1 MGFPSYQEDIQDAKG
16 EPVKAGK
23 QKDQVIVEELEE
35 LEELVES
42 DPKTEALTVKNTVIV
57 KADGLAINSIEME
70 SYACDITFM
79 DSEAQLE
86 PQIDLSATARADGK
100 VFHIS
105 TFYDIKE
112 ACSLLTA
119 LMLAIENGEEV
130 FNVRKR
136 NSNVRLEIE

>member
-16 EPVKAGK
+16 EPAKAGK
-23 QKDQVIVEELEE
+23 QNGQVMKIEEIDK
-35 LEELVES
+35 LVES
-42 DPKTEALTVKNTVIV
+42 DPKTEALAVKNTVII
-57 KADGLAINSIEME
+57 KADGLAINSIEIE

-79 DSEAQLE
+79 DGETQSE
-86 PQIDLSATARADGK
+86 PQIDLTATARTDGK

-119 LMLAIENGEEV
+119 LMLAIESGEEV
-130 FNVRKR
+130 FNISKL
-136 NSNVRLEIE
+136 NSNV

>member
-23 QKDQVIVEELEE
+23 QKGQVMRIEEIDKRI
-35 LEELVES
+35 ES

-79 DSEAQLE
+79 DSEEQLE
-86 PQIDLSATARADGK
+86 PQIDLSATPRAEKGEK
-100 VFHIS
+100 VFHDLN
-105 TFYDIKE
+105 F
-112 ACSLLTA
+112 L
-119 LMLAIENGEEV
+119 
-130 FNVRKR
+130 
-136 NSNVRLEIE
+136 

>member
-16 EPVKAGK
+16 EPVKSGK
-23 QKDQVIVEELEE
+23 QKNQVVVEELEE
-35 LEELVES
+35 FIES
-42 DPKTEALTVKNTVIV
+42 GKNTVIV

-79 DSEAQLE
+79 DGEAQLE
-86 PQIDLSATARADGK
+86 PQIDLSATARAEKGGK

-130 FNVRKR
+130 FNVRKL
-136 NSNVRLEIE
+136 NL

>member
-23 QKDQVIVEELEE
+23 QKDQIIVEELEE
-35 LEELVES
+35 LIES
-42 DPKTEALTVKNTVIV
+42 EKNTVIV

-79 DSEAQLE
+79 DGEGQLE
-86 PQIDLSATARADGK
+86 PQIDLTATARADGK
-100 VFHIS
+100 VSHIS

-130 FNVRKR
+130 FNVRKL
-136 NSNVRLEIE
+136 NLNV

>member
-16 EPVKAGK
+16 EPVKAGE
-23 QKDQVIVEELEE
+23 QKDQVI
-35 LEELVES
+35 ES
-42 DPKTEALTVKNTVIV
+42 RKNTVIV

-79 DSEAQLE
+79 DGEAQLE
-86 PQIDLSATARADGK
+86 PQIDLSATARAEKGGK

-130 FNVRKR
+130 FNVSKL
-136 NSNVRLEIE
+136 NSNV

>member
-35 LEELVES
+35 FIES
-42 DPKTEALTVKNTVIV
+42 GKNTVIV

-79 DSEAQLE
+79 DGEAQLE
-86 PQIDLSATARADGK
+86 PQIDLSATARAEKGGK

-112 ACSLLTA
+112 ACSVLTA
-119 LMLAIENGEEV
+119 LMLAIENREEV
-130 FNVRKR
+130 FNVRKL
-136 NSNVRLEIE
+136 NSNV

>member
-23 QKDQVIVEELEE
+23 QKGQVMEIEEIGKRIEPN
-35 LEELVES
+35 
-42 DPKTEALTVKNTVIV
+42 PKTEALKNTVIV
-57 KADGLAINSIEME
+57 KADGLAINSIEIE
-70 SYACDITFM
+70 SYTLDITFM

-86 PQIDLSATARADGK
+86 PQIDLTATPPTDGK

-130 FNVRKR
+130 FNVSKL
-136 NSNVRLEIE
+136 NSNV

>member
-35 LEELVES
+35 LEESDEPIES
-42 DPKTEALTVKNTVIV
+42 GKNTVIV

-79 DSEAQLE
+79 DGEAQLE

-100 VFHIS
+100 VFQIS

-130 FNVRKR
+130 FNVRKL
-136 NSNVRLEIE
+136 NL

>member
-35 LEELVES
+35 LEEFIES
-42 DPKTEALTVKNTVIV
+42 GKNTVIV

-79 DSEAQLE
+79 DGEAQLE

-100 VFHIS
+100 VFQIS

-130 FNVRKR
+130 FNVRKL
-136 NSNVRLEIE
+136 NSNV

>member
-16 EPVKAGK
+16 EPLKAGK

-35 LEELVES
+35 LIES
-42 DPKTEALTVKNTVIV
+42 DSRTEALTVKNTVIV
-57 KADGLAINSIEME
+57 KADGLAINSIKME

-79 DSEAQLE
+79 DGEAQLE
-86 PQIDLSATARADGK
+86 PQIDLTATARADGK

-130 FNVRKR
+130 FNVRKL
-136 NSNVRLEIE
+136 NSKDYFLRRK

>member
-16 EPVKAGK
+16 EPLKAGK

-35 LEELVES
+35 LIES
-42 DPKTEALTVKNTVIV
+42 DSRTEALTVKNTVIV
-57 KADGLAINSIEME
+57 KADGLAINSIKME

-79 DSEAQLE
+79 DGEAQLE
-86 PQIDLSATARADGK
+86 PQIDLTATARAEKGGK

-130 FNVRKR
+130 FNVRKL
-136 NSNVRLEIE
+136 NSNV

>member
-35 LEELVES
+35 FIES
-42 DPKTEALTVKNTVIV
+42 RKNTVIV

-79 DSEAQLE
+79 DGEAQLE
-86 PQIDLSATARADGK
+86 PQIDLSATARAEKGGK

-130 FNVRKR
+130 FNVRKL
-136 NSNVRLEIE
+136 NL

>member
-16 EPVKAGK
+16 EPVKAGE
-23 QKDQVIVEELEE
+23 QKDQVI
-35 LEELVES
+35 ES
-42 DPKTEALTVKNTVIV
+42 RKNTVIV

-79 DSEAQLE
+79 DGEAQLE
-86 PQIDLSATARADGK
+86 PQIDLSATARAEKGGK

-119 LMLAIENGEEV
+119 LMLAIENAEEV
-130 FNVRKR
+130 FNVRKL
-136 NSNVRLEIE
+136 NSNV